1 MLLKYWK
8 TECLFAIDVLFIPQ
22 CQQVTLEWFSSFLQ
36 GNSPNRR
43 YVYVTLKG
51 FIVFRKE
58 E

>member
-22 CQQVTLEWFSSFLQ
+22 CQQVTLEWFSSFL
-36 GNSPNRR
+36 